1 MLRLPRA
8 GSYWWRKPL
17 VRVESRALP
26 AELVVLGRELRASE
40 RGVWVNS
47 RSKASGVVDLV
58 PVPSGKGTFQTRR
71 EPLPLFVV
79 KKLEEIYA
87 RAQLTRGC
95 PDLVIW
101 RTDRDQFRLVEVNCP
116 DWDKPSDE
124 QRRFIEVA
132 SELGVETS
140 IVEWSFREDAA

>member
-1 MLRLPRA
+1 MLRFPRS

-17 VRVESRALP
+17 VKVKSRALP
-26 AELVVLGRELRASE
+26 AELAVLARELRPSE

-47 RSKASGVVDLV
+47 RPKASGVVDLV
-58 PVPSGKGTFQTRR
+58 PVAGKGTFETRR

-79 KKLEEIYA
+79 TKLEEIYV
-87 RAQLTRGC
+87 RGQLQRGC

-101 RTDRDQFRLVEVNCP
+101 RTDRDQFRLVEVKCP
-116 DWDKPSDE
+116 EWDKPSKD

-132 SELGVETS
+132 SELGIDTS
-140 IVEWSFREDAA
+140 IVEWRFREDAA

>member
-1 MLRLPRA
+1 MLRFPRA

-47 RSKASGVVDLV
+47 CSKASGVVDLV

-101 RTDRDQFRLVEVNCP
+101 RTDGDQFSLVEVKCP

-124 QRRFIEVA
+124 QRRFMAVGSQLWGEN
-132 SELGVETS
+132 SLFELRFCWGG
-140 IVEWSFREDAA
+140 A